1 MLKREK
7 HAADYLDGDVHDCDE
22 GDINNVDEFDNS
34 NDDNSHEWCL
44 LKQNLGLFL
53 GLKPVWGGA
62 QIKTCLENQVR
73 GWTVVNSISFVT
85 PQIRNYPL

>member
-34 NDDNSHEWCL
+34 NDDNSHDWCL

-53 GLKPVWGGA
+53 GVETSLR
-62 QIKTCLENQVR
+62 R
-73 GWTVVNSISFVT
+73 GSNKNLFRKSSQGVDGRKFNFFCDA
-85 PQIRNYPL
+85 PN